1 MDGWVFLS
9 NEDAQLAVDEKNTG
23 KKQNLI
29 VRPEAGI
36 KGDRFLAMNESLDD
50 IFTFKNRIIP
60 LLKGIPFVKGDTPV
74 IFAWYPSAKK
84 ALLWNVE
91 ENKHTYTI
99 MRDDQVIQTVTVDAL
114 DVALVQDL

>member
-1 MDGWVFLS
+1 M
-9 NEDAQLAVDEKNTG
+9 
-23 KKQNLI
+23 
-29 VRPEAGI
+29 
-36 KGDRFLAMNESLDD
+36 
-50 IFTFKNRIIP
+50 
-60 LLKGIPFVKGDTPV
+60 

-114 DVALVQDL
+114 DVALVHDL